1 MSSVDDYDIGGL
13 RFERLAPAELE
24 GRFDEI
30 QSLRQRF
37 YERVYEG
44 KRSQHEI
51 DRFVGR
57 LTLEKWSKPNTAVGN
72 TAIEAQKRTGA
83 KLLAAFD
90 EKTNEIEGF
99 VYLAENVSSKA
110 ERVMAKAHIPRVIRK
125 PIGGI
130 ERAFKQDIDRFYVWG
145 SEYVHN
151 PERTGLPPILG
162 ALGLEGFDPNLTG
175 TWYPWHEEADLKR
188 HLTSWGYVWDGGK
201 PEEIKGFGSGY
212 RGAMQERWTAP
223 LGYAIGRIE
232 QLPGASVALEHAR
245 ATMPENTLDTGT
257 QTL

>member
-110 ERVMAKAHIPRVIRK
+110 ERVMAKAHIPRVIK
-125 PIGGI
+125 
-130 ERAFKQDIDRFYVWG
+130 
-145 SEYVHN
+145 N
-151 PERTGLPPILG
+151 
-162 ALGLEGFDPNLTG
+162 
-175 TWYPWHEEADLKR
+175 
-188 HLTSWGYVWDGGK
+188 
-201 PEEIKGFGSGY
+201 
-212 RGAMQERWTAP
+212 
-223 LGYAIGRIE
+223 
-232 QLPGASVALEHAR
+232 QLAV
-245 ATMPENTLDTGT
+245 
-257 QTL
+257 